1 MLSWFDSSA
10 WVAVVVDVDDDD
22 DYKFVMVVQHETHLA
37 SFTMQLNVGARSD
50 CGTVQLV
57 LVAYGTRIVI

>member
-37 SFTMQLNVGARSD
+37 SFTMQLNVGAR
-50 CGTVQLV
+50 LIAA
-57 LVAYGTRIVI
+57 LYNLY